1 MILELPPVMPES
13 GGEVDLLPPSTLTTD
28 ILPCRRRLGLRLD
41 FGADDYTCVPKRC
54 KLESMNISISHV
66 SALNK
71 LNASNNNVNAVFTA
85 RTMPPQEL
93 ASRMNKSR
101 TVLVLDCRPFVSYN
115 IAHIQGAVN
124 VNCSD
129 RFNRRRLQQG
139 KASIV
144 DLVASKEGKDMFKKR
159 SSKEIVI
166 YDDHT
171 KDVQSL
177 SSESSMYLVLSSL
190 LREGKDAYILKGGI
204 EEFRNKHLDL
214 CDSSIKSQE
223 ARPLYS
229 PTTPIIEPQIET
241 ATASQILPFLYLGNE
256 RDAANLQRLQD
267 LNITYVL
274 NTTSHIPKYF
284 ENQGIHYKRI
294 PASDSG
300 CQNLKQ
306 YFEEA
311 AAFIDEARQNGAN
324 ILVHCHA
331 GVSRSATI
339 TIAYLLKHTKLSMM
353 DIYRLVKGKRSIIS
367 PNFNFMGQ
375 LMEYEQ
381 ALNNGLCERSV
392 IPSIIPEES
401 SV

>member
-190 LREGKDAYILKGGI
+190 LREGKDAYILKGSYFSFI
-204 EEFRNKHLDL
+204 HISLLIMISEKMFTFLE
-214 CDSSIKSQE
+214 SI
-223 ARPLYS
+223 
-229 PTTPIIEPQIET
+229 
-241 ATASQILPFLYLGNE
+241 
-256 RDAANLQRLQD
+256 
-267 LNITYVL
+267 
-274 NTTSHIPKYF
+274 
-284 ENQGIHYKRI
+284 
-294 PASDSG
+294 
-300 CQNLKQ
+300 
-306 YFEEA
+306 
-311 AAFIDEARQNGAN
+311 
-324 ILVHCHA
+324 
-331 GVSRSATI
+331 
-339 TIAYLLKHTKLSMM
+339 
-353 DIYRLVKGKRSIIS
+353 
-367 PNFNFMGQ
+367 
-375 LMEYEQ
+375 
-381 ALNNGLCERSV
+381 
-392 IPSIIPEES
+392 
-401 SV
+401 

>member
-1 MILELPPVMPES
+1 MEYRINSIPPFYFWIRRNSMILELPPVMPES

-71 LNASNNNVNAVFTA
+71 INASNNNVNAVFTA

-190 LREGKDAYILKGGI
+190 LREGKDAYILKGSYFSFI
-204 EEFRNKHLDL
+204 
-214 CDSSIKSQE
+214 
-223 ARPLYS
+223 
-229 PTTPIIEPQIET
+229 
-241 ATASQILPFLYLGNE
+241 
-256 RDAANLQRLQD
+256 
-267 LNITYVL
+267 
-274 NTTSHIPKYF
+274 HISLLIMISEK
-284 ENQGIHYKRI
+284 NVHI
-294 PASDSG
+294 SWV
-300 CQNLKQ
+300 NLKSCG
-306 YFEEA
+306 
-311 AAFIDEARQNGAN
+311 FIW
-324 ILVHCHA
+324 
-331 GVSRSATI
+331 SRHDS
-339 TIAYLLKHTKLSMM
+339 
-353 DIYRLVKGKRSIIS
+353 
-367 PNFNFMGQ
+367 
-375 LMEYEQ
+375 
-381 ALNNGLCERSV
+381 
-392 IPSIIPEES
+392 
-401 SV
+401 

>member
-144 DLVASKEGKDMFKKR
+144 DLVASKESKDMFKKR

-190 LREGKDAYILKGGI
+190 LREGKDAYILKGSYFSFI
-204 EEFRNKHLDL
+204 
-214 CDSSIKSQE
+214 
-223 ARPLYS
+223 
-229 PTTPIIEPQIET
+229 
-241 ATASQILPFLYLGNE
+241 
-256 RDAANLQRLQD
+256 
-267 LNITYVL
+267 
-274 NTTSHIPKYF
+274 HI
-284 ENQGIHYKRI
+284 
-294 PASDSG
+294 S
-300 CQNLKQ
+300 
-306 YFEEA
+306 
-311 AAFIDEARQNGAN
+311 
-324 ILVHCHA
+324 
-331 GVSRSATI
+331 
-339 TIAYLLKHTKLSMM
+339 LLIM
-353 DIYRLVKGKRSIIS
+353 IS
-367 PNFNFMGQ
+367 EKNV
-375 LMEYEQ
+375 YI
-381 ALNNGLCERSV
+381 S
-392 IPSIIPEES
+392 
-401 SV
+401 